1 MLASEALGAG
11 RMTETRQRM
20 VTVAES
26 GSGPYSQLV
35 HAGRHVLS
43 ADEPEASGGHDVGP
57 SPYEYL
63 LAGLGACTAM
73 TLRSYVERHNWGL
86 RRMTVELW
94 HETRRA
100 ADGKSV
106 IDHFHRAIHF
116 DGDLTQEQR
125 LRLLEIAER
134 CPVSRTLRSSSV
146 IVSPLG
152 GCCPGHCGIGAPWV
166 HRTATVTRKGR
177 S

>member
-1 MLASEALGAG
+1 MLASGG
-11 RMTETRQRM
+11 PGSRMSETRQGM

-35 HAGRHVLS
+35 HAGRHVWS

-57 SPYEYL
+57 SPYAYL

-86 RRMTVELW
+86 RRTTIELR
-94 HETRRA
+94 HETRPA
-100 ADGKSV
+100 ADGKSL
-106 IDHFHRAIHF
+106 IDHFHRAIHL
-116 DGDLTQEQR
+116 DGDLTEEQR

-134 CPVSRTLRSSSV
+134 CPVSQTLRRSSAIHSHLANAA
-146 IVSPLG
+146 PL
-152 GCCPGHCGIGAPWV
+152 IA
-166 HRTATVTRKGR
+166 A
-177 S
+177 